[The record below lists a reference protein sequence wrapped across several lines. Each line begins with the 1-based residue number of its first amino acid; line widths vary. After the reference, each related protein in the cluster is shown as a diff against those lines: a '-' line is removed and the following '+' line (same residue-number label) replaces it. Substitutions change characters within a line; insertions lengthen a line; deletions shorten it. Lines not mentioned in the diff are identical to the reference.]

1 MIHQHQF
8 RSLHFT
14 CSDSA
19 VTIVA
24 VPAVAITT
32 VIVTAVVVPAV
43 TTVVVTAV
51 PASSSGFHYSHAAT
65 VAVTFHMVLHS

>member
-14 CSDSA
+14 CSDST

-24 VPAVAITT
+24 VPAVA
-32 VIVTAVVVPAV
+32 VTAVDVPAV